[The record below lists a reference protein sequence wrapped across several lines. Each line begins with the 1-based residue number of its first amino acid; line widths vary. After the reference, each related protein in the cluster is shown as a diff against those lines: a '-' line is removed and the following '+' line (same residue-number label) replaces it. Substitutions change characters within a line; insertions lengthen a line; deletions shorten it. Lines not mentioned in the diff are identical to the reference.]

1 MHELRDGG
9 TRWLRSGRRL
19 VRSDVEVRVLG
30 DLQHFERSTESQV
43 DGQAQREIQ
52 DLVVGE
58 VIAQP
63 AEEVVVDSTMI
74 DSELLC
80 VLDCQPLSIG
90 VLGRGSPL
98 VEVLVHRFGDTAF
111 DD

>member
-9 TRWLRSGRRL
+9 TRWLRAGRRL
-19 VRSDVEVRVLG
+19 VRSDVEIRVLG

-52 DLVVGE
+52 DLVVRE

-63 AEEVVVDSTMI
+63 AEELVVDRAI
-74 DSELLC
+74 VDRELLG
-80 VLDCQPLSIG
+80 VLDGQALSIG
-90 VLGRGSPL
+90 VLGKGSPL
-98 VEVLVHRFGDTAF
+98 VEMRVHLFGDTGF